1 MADRSGYIG
10 RAPGDSQVII
20 ARQTFTLTGV
30 QTNFTFSSGY
40 TSGYLDVYIN
50 GVRQINASDYTATD
64 GSTVGLTT
72 YATSG
77 DVLELVAYK
86 AFNLAS
92 VSSAA
97 GDFSV
102 GGDLTVSGTSNVGV
116 VTGGT
121 YYGDGSNLTG
131 ISTAAV
137 PGINTERHSVFHTIN
152 ASGITTAGAV
162 RITDNLTPVAGQGL
176 ELFCADT
183 SSSTIQSF
191 DRTNG
196 ETDKLTLRG
205 NPVELKDSSTV
216 RVTTNS
222 SGIIVTGIC
231 TATSFKGDGSG
242 LSGVAAGGGDTDIT
256 SCLFI

>member
-92 VSSAA
+92 VNSAA
-97 GDFSV
+97 GNFSV

-121 YYGDGSNLTG
+121 YYGDGSNLSNV
-131 ISTAAV
+131 IS
-137 PGINTERHSVFHTIN
+137 G
-152 ASGITTAGAV
+152 
-162 RITDNLTPVAGQGL
+162 
-176 ELFCADT
+176 
-183 SSSTIQSF
+183 
-191 DRTNG
+191 
-196 ETDKLTLRG
+196 
-205 NPVELKDSSTV
+205 VELKYDGNSVGAAITQINFSGFGS
-216 RVTTNS
+216 VTAP
-222 SGIIVTGIC
+222 V
-231 TATSFKGDGSG
+231 SG
-242 LSGVAAGGGDTDIT
+242 LSTVTVDRFLTIGVRTGSAVTFSIADSSFIVENRSGGDVTIN
-256 SCLFI
+256 L

>member
-20 ARQTFTLTGV
+20 AKQTFEPTGV
-30 QTNFTFSSGY
+30 QTNFTFTSGY
-40 TSGYLDVYIN
+40 TVGYLDVYIN
-50 GVRQINASDYTATD
+50 GARQINASDYTASD

-92 VSSAA
+92 VNSAA

-137 PGINTERHSVFHTIN
+137 PGINTERHSVFNTIN
-152 ASGITTAGAV
+152 ASGIVTAASFSGSVSFASTSTVPGISTQGHSVFNTVNASGIVTAV
-162 RITDNLTPVAGQGL
+162 SFSGSGQNLTDLPASG
-176 ELFCADT
+176 
-183 SSSTIQSF
+183 
-191 DRTNG
+191 
-196 ETDKLTLRG
+196 
-205 NPVELKDSSTV
+205 DS
-216 RVTTNS
+216 N
-222 SGIIVTGIC
+222 
-231 TATSFKGDGSG
+231 
-242 LSGVAAGGGDTDIT
+242 DIT
-256 SCLFI
+256 ACLFI

>member
-50 GVRQINASDYTATD
+50 GVRQINASDYTASD

-121 YYGDGSNLTG
+121 YYGDGSNLSNV
-131 ISTAAV
+131 IS
-137 PGINTERHSVFHTIN
+137 G
-152 ASGITTAGAV
+152 
-162 RITDNLTPVAGQGL
+162 
-176 ELFCADT
+176 
-183 SSSTIQSF
+183 
-191 DRTNG
+191 
-196 ETDKLTLRG
+196 
-205 NPVELKDSSTV
+205 VELKYDGNSVGAAITQINFSGFGS
-216 RVTTNS
+216 VTAP
-222 SGIIVTGIC
+222 V
-231 TATSFKGDGSG
+231 SG
-242 LSGVAAGGGDTDIT
+242 LSTVTVDRFLTIGVRTGSAVTFSIADSSFIVENRSGGDVTIN
-256 SCLFI
+256 L